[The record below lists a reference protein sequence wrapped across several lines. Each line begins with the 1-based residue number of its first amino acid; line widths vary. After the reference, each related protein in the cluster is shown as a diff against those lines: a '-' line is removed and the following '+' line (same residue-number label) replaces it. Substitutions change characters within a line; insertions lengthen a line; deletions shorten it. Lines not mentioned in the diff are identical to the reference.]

1 MDAAQ
6 LVWDHFKF
14 NAEQRLKSFNFF
26 LLLSI
31 FANGGVFTAIQN
43 KMTPSILG
51 LLGLFLVLLAVVFW
65 LADTRSRQ
73 LIQLTIPAL
82 KEIESTFPESHRL
95 FAIDA
100 RLQGKIFRYTFA
112 FRMLMASQFLF
123 GSCVAIYGF
132 CFAAR

>member
-1 MDAAQ
+1 MDGKD

-43 KMTPSILG
+43 KVASPILG

-73 LIQLTIPAL
+73 LIQLAIPAL
-82 KEIESTFPESHRL
+82 KEIEAPFPESHRL

-100 RLQGKIFRYTFA
+100 RQQGRFIRYTFA
-112 FRMLMASQFLF
+112 FRMLMATQFLF
-123 GSCVAIYGF
+123 GLGVAGYGF
-132 CFAAR
+132 CR

>member
-1 MDAAQ
+1 MDSASF
-6 LVWDHFKF
+6 VWDHFKL

-43 KMTPSILG
+43 RVASPVLG
-51 LLGLFLVLLAVVFW
+51 LLGLFVALLALVFW
-65 LADTRSRQ
+65 LADARSRQ

-100 RLQGKIFRYTFA
+100 ARQGKLVRYTFA
-112 FRMLMASQFLF
+112 FRILMAAQFLF
-123 GSCVAIYGF
+123 GIGVALYGF
-132 CFAAR
+132 LY

>member
-6 LVWDHFKF
+6 FVWDHFKF

-43 KMTPSILG
+43 KLAHPFLG
-51 LLGLFLVLLAVVFW
+51 LLGLFLALLAFVFW

-82 KEIESTFPESHRL
+82 KEIEAEFPESHRL

-100 RLQGKIFRYTFA
+100 RQQGRVLRYTFA
-112 FRMLMASQFLF
+112 FRVLMVSQFLF
-123 GSCVAIYGF
+123 GMGVAIYGF
-132 CFAAR
+132 SSLGR